1 MFVFHSAARSQL
13 RAMVRIAILASGTG
27 TNAQAL
33 IDRFH
38 AHPHIEVALVA
49 CDKPHAGV
57 VDRAWAAGIPCYL
70 FNGEGLTGGAVQ
82 RELEGMAIDLVVL
95 AGFLRLL
102 PATFVRAWPDAIV
115 NIHPSLLPRHG
126 GKGMYGSRVHE
137 AVIAAGESES
147 GITIH
152 MVNEHY
158 DEGRILRQVKCPV
171 LPGDDANAL
180 AARVHAL
187 EHLHFPVVV
196 EDCAKRLGK

>member
-1 MFVFHSAARSQL
+1 
-13 RAMVRIAILASGTG
+13 MVRIAILASGSG

-33 IDRFH
+33 MDRFH
-38 AHPHIEVALVA
+38 AHTGMEVALVA
-49 CDKPHAGV
+49 SDKSNAGV
-57 VDRAWAAGIPCYL
+57 VDRAWAAGVPCYL
-70 FNGEGLTGGAVQ
+70 FNGKDLSEGRVQ
-82 RELEGMAIDLVVL
+82 RELQSMRIHLVVL

-102 PATFVRAWPDAIV
+102 PGEFVRAWPDAIV

-126 GKGMYGSRVHE
+126 GKGMYGARVHE
-137 AVIAAGESES
+137 AVLAAGETES

-152 MVNEHY
+152 LVNERY

-196 EDCAKRLGK
+196 EEIAERSGK